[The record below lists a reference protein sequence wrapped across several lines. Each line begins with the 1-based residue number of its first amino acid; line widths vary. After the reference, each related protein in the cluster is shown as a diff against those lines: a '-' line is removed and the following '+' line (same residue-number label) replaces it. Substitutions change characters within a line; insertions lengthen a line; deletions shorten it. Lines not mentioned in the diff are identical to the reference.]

1 MEARSVLHGESRKRR
16 PGECFR
22 FEGVA
27 DAISRDRGVTVT
39 PPRGWESK
47 IRRQRNTP
55 LQSRRVSTR
64 ATYRHLIPMI
74 MRTQRRFVV
83 FSHPFVLKGIDRLL
97 PPGSYEVVTDEELI
111 EGLSFPVYR
120 RVSTSM
126 IVPAQSHH
134 ASAVEM
140 QTINPRDL
148 EAAQERDAATAHL
161 AAVKALPPSH

>member
-1 MEARSVLHGESRKRR
+1 
-16 PGECFR
+16 
-22 FEGVA
+22 
-27 DAISRDRGVTVT
+27 
-39 PPRGWESK
+39 
-47 IRRQRNTP
+47 
-55 LQSRRVSTR
+55 
-64 ATYRHLIPMI
+64 MI

-83 FSHPFVLKGIDRLL
+83 FSNPFVLKGIDRLL
-97 PPGSYEVVTDEELI
+97 PPGRYEVVTDEELI

-148 EAAQERDAATAHL
+148 EAAQERDAATEHL

>member
-1 MEARSVLHGESRKRR
+1 
-16 PGECFR
+16 
-22 FEGVA
+22 
-27 DAISRDRGVTVT
+27 
-39 PPRGWESK
+39 
-47 IRRQRNTP
+47 
-55 LQSRRVSTR
+55 
-64 ATYRHLIPMI
+64 MI

-140 QTINPRDL
+140 QTIDPRDL
-148 EAAQERDAATAHL
+148 EAAQQRDAATAQL